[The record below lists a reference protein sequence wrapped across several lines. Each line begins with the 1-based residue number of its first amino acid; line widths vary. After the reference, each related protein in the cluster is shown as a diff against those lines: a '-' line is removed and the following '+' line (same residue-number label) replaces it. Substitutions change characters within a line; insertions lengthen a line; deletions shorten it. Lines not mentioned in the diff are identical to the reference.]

1 MDNLKMKQP
10 KHKILMSFSGG
21 ETSAYLLAWLLKNYP
36 KNDIK
41 VVFANTGEE
50 SEETLTFVKKCG
62 DYFKVNITWL
72 EYERLSFKI
81 VNFNTAYRSHN
92 PKEIANKWQNH
103 PFRKY
108 IKTFGIPNI
117 ENSTCTRELK
127 EYIINRYLSSCSW
140 KPSTHTKCIGIR
152 ADEIDRVGKY
162 WYPLVHLGITKPM
175 INYYWNNMPF
185 RLNAKGYEGNCKV
198 CWKKSFRKLI
208 TLARHKPEWFD
219 FTKQMELEYQ
229 FFVKETYKH
238 RVKPPIRFFRENKTV
253 NDIFK
258 MAKNKSIK
266 DAAND
271 NTIIDYQKSLF
282 HDEIELDISNGCTES
297 CEVFG

>member
-1 MDNLKMKQP
+1 
-10 KHKILMSFSGG
+10 MSFSGG

-62 DYFKVNITWL
+62 DYFKVDITWL

-127 EYIINRYLSSCSW
+127 EYIIN
-140 KPSTHTKCIGIR
+140 
-152 ADEIDRVGKY
+152 EIDQACLYFLIMDSLNEYNSLLPIAR
-162 WYPLVHLGITKPM
+162 
-175 INYYWNNMPF
+175 
-185 RLNAKGYEGNCKV
+185 RLNKPVNLL
-198 CWKKSFRKLI
+198 RKI
-208 TLARHKPEWFD
+208 KN
-219 FTKQMELEYQ
+219 
-229 FFVKETYKH
+229 FFSK
-238 RVKPPIRFFRENKTV
+238 
-253 NDIFK
+253 
-258 MAKNKSIK
+258 A
-266 DAAND
+266 
-271 NTIIDYQKSLF
+271 
-282 HDEIELDISNGCTES
+282 
-297 CEVFG
+297 